1 MEIPNL
7 KPHIH
12 SHPSLPLHQQ
22 QQSPPPPLQALPRRG
37 EATAE
42 SRHYETPSLSRE
54 NTTQLGSGQTGEAFQ
69 RLGSGSGS
77 VEAWTR
83 ELDDEDEL

>member
-1 MEIPNL
+1 MEIPNP
-7 KPHIH
+7 KPHLH
-12 SHPSLPLHQQ
+12 SHPSPPLHQQ

-37 EATAE
+37 KATAE
-42 SRHYETPSLSRE
+42 SRRYETPSLSRE
-54 NTTQLGSGQTGEAFQ
+54 NTTQLGSGQSGEAFQ